1 MKLFE
6 QKGKANR
13 SNAKQANKLLTK
25 QMQNKHVG
33 NLRAAK
39 QYRRSAKHKK
49 QTNKTANQS
58 NQQKQGKTNLN
69 RQTKKQRNKERTQKL
84 LKKK

>member
-1 MKLFE
+1 L
-6 QKGKANR
+6 NR
-13 SNAKQANKLLTK
+13 RAGRTAQTQSKQTNLTK

-49 QTNKTANQS
+49 QNKQNSQPIKPAKTRQNKL
-58 NQQKQGKTNLN
+58 KQTDKET
-69 RQTKKQRNKERTQKL
+69 TKQRKNTKTIE
-84 LKKK
+84 KK

>member
-33 NLRAAK
+33 NLRADAAKEEAK
-39 QYRRSAKHKK
+39 QNIAKH
-49 QTNKTANQS
+49 S
-58 NQQKQGKTNLN
+58 
-69 RQTKKQRNKERTQKL
+69 TQAK
-84 LKKK
+84 

>member
-1 MKLFE
+1 L
-6 QKGKANR
+6 NR
-13 SNAKQANKLLTK
+13 RAGRTAQTQSKQTNLTK

>member
-1 MKLFE
+1 L
-6 QKGKANR
+6 NR
-13 SNAKQANKLLTK
+13 RAGRTAQTQSKQTNLTK

-49 QTNKTANQS
+49 KTNKTANQS